1 MRLETFVTPRTARIA
16 LLGPETPGIRELWY
30 VLHGYGELA
39 ATFIENFGV
48 IDDGTRLIV
57 APEALSRHYWG
68 RLEDRIGKEVPIGG
82 SWMTKEAREH
92 EIHDY
97 LTYLDGVHAHI
108 TARIGGATPAG
119 TVLGFSQ
126 GGATSSRWV
135 ASGSVRVARHVLWGS
150 AMPPE
155 LDLESGDTPLRR
167 AEQVIV
173 VGSRDQFATPKVVA
187 RENGR
192 LDAAGFPYRFVSFEG
207 GHRLDDDTLRVIAG
221 VPSGVTSPA
230 SAPDRDD
237 PSSSAAPH
245 RDPSPAPRA

>member
-1 MRLETFVTPRTARIA
+1 MRLETFVTPRTARLA
-16 LLGPETPGIRELWY
+16 LLGPESAEVRELWY

-39 ATFIENFGV
+39 ATFIANFGV

-68 RLEDRIGKEVPIGG
+68 RIEDRIGREVPIGG
-82 SWMTKEAREH
+82 SWMTKEARDH

-97 LTYLDGVHAHI
+97 LTYLDGLHAHI
-108 TARIGGATPAG
+108 TARLRGATPQV

-135 ASGSVRVARHVLWGS
+135 ASGSVPVARHVLWGS

-155 LDLESGDTPLRR
+155 LDLETPDTPMRR
-167 AEQVIV
+167 AEQILV
-173 VGSRDQFATPKVVA
+173 VGTRDQFATPKVVA

-192 LDAAGFPYRFVSFEG
+192 LDAAGFPYRFVQFDG
-207 GHRLDDDTLRVIAG
+207 GHRLDDDTLRAIA
-221 VPSGVTSPA
+221 GVTSPG
-230 SAPDRDD
+230 SAPGRDD
-237 PSSSAAPH
+237 PSSSGDP
-245 RDPSPAPRA
+245 RPDPSPAPRA